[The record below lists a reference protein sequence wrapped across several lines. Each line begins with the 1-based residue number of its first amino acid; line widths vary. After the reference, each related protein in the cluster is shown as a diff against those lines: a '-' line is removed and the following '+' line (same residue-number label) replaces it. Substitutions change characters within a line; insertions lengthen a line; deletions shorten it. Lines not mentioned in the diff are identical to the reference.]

1 MNALVLNKKVFP
13 ALVTTYAHISL
24 LPIIN
29 YAVKNC
35 STGDL
40 QLGFVRRER
49 NKHLVVHFLLRKEPF
64 LRNKK
69 KCPVQRV
76 NNINICTPNAHIHIP
91 IHNVQERQYALHRSF
106 PFTEFSIKADSSIIF
121 IIVFTTGE
129 RMTLQCQ
136 INNKYIFK

>member
-29 YAVKNC
+29 YAVKKC

-69 KCPVQRV
+69 KMPRSTCEQYKYMYTK
-76 NNINICTPNAHIHIP
+76 CTHSHSHTQCAGKAVCTSQI
-91 IHNVQERQYALHRSF
+91 LSF
-106 PFTEFSIKADSSIIF
+106 YLIF
-121 IIVFTTGE
+121 H
-129 RMTLQCQ
+129 
-136 INNKYIFK
+136 KS